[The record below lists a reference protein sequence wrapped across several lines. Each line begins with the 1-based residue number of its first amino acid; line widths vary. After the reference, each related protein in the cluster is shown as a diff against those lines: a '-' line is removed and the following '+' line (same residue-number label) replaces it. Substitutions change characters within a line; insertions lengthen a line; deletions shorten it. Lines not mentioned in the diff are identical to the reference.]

1 MDGKYKLS
9 NIQFGISSISYTL
22 VFIAVCVSVSFS
34 QNALMLINGIFFIIY
49 ILSLWKTGMDT
60 YEFYDSKYF
69 VVDMLSVAVYANI
82 PYLFMHTLSDKNF
95 VSRCLLLLIINEMIC
110 VVWDFLCHDNSS
122 SDQGKGFHFKWT
134 IRTVIG
140 IIIMIFAIM
149 VINLSN
155 IGNMYLYLLVI
166 DSFSFLYQLVLLI
179 IWWYSEYKIEHSNL
193 P

>member
-69 VVDMLSVAVYANI
+69 VVDMAKDS
-82 PYLFMHTLSDKNF
+82 TLSGQ
-95 VSRCLLLLIINEMIC
+95 SELLL
-110 VVWDFLCHDNSS
+110 V
-122 SDQGKGFHFKWT
+122 
-134 IRTVIG
+134 
-140 IIIMIFAIM
+140 
-149 VINLSN
+149 
-155 IGNMYLYLLVI
+155 
-166 DSFSFLYQLVLLI
+166 
-179 IWWYSEYKIEHSNL
+179 
-193 P
+193 